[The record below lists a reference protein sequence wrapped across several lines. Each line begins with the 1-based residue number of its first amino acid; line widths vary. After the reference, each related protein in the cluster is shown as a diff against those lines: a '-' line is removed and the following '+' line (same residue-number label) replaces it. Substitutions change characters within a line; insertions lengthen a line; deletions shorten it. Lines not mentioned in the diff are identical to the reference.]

1 MKDFIANLIILILM
15 ITPIIGI
22 SISLA
27 LVADGNTFGFAI
39 ASMISVLS
47 AAMVYCIF
55 KKSKQ
60 INS

>member
-1 MKDFIANLIILILM
+1 M

-27 LVADGNTFGFAI
+27 LIADGNTHGFAI
-39 ASMISVLS
+39 ALMISALS

-55 KKSKQ
+55 KKYQ
-60 INS
+60 TR

>member
-1 MKDFIANLIILILM
+1 MKDFITNLIILILM

-39 ASMISVLS
+39 ALMISALS
-47 AAMVYCIF
+47 AAMVYYIF

>member
-1 MKDFIANLIILILM
+1 MKNFITNLIILILM

-27 LVADGNTFGFAI
+27 LIADDNTYGFAI
-39 ASMISVLS
+39 ASMISILS

-55 KKSKQ
+55 KKYQ
-60 INS
+60 TR